1 MSHAQEGTQADPAQ
15 RINHEPQV
23 DNDDLRFLLGT
34 RLEIE
39 MNSKELDIAN
49 VLLGVGI
56 GLMLAVVIVM
66 IHRGGV

>member
-1 MSHAQEGTQADPAQ
+1 MGHAQEGTQADLAYQIYRGP
-15 RINHEPQV
+15 RV
-23 DNDDLRFLLGT
+23 DNVNPRFLLGT

-56 GLMLAVVIVM
+56 GLLLASAIVM
-66 IHRGGV
+66 IHRGGI

>member
-1 MSHAQEGTQADPAQ
+1 MSHAQEGTRADLAQ

-23 DNDDLRFLLGT
+23 DNDDLRFLLGI
-34 RLEIE
+34 ESE
-39 MNSKELDIAN
+39 MNMNPKELDIAN

-56 GLMLAVVIVM
+56 GLMLAAAIVM

>member
-1 MSHAQEGTQADPAQ
+1 
-15 RINHEPQV
+15 
-23 DNDDLRFLLGT
+23 
-34 RLEIE
+34 

-56 GLMLAVVIVM
+56 GLMLAAAIVM

>member
-1 MSHAQEGTQADPAQ
+1 
-15 RINHEPQV
+15 
-23 DNDDLRFLLGT
+23 
-34 RLEIE
+34 
-39 MNSKELDIAN
+39 MNSKELDVAN

>member
-1 MSHAQEGTQADPAQ
+1 
-15 RINHEPQV
+15 
-23 DNDDLRFLLGT
+23 
-34 RLEIE
+34 